1 MTQKGSVS
9 FLLTSHSPELTCV
22 TRPHHKEVW
31 ETESLAEISKNL
43 GNSVL
48 GCLLHI
54 PEVNQAP
61 CGVVCGVSKQELP
74 DLANKNRD
82 HPVNLNYR

>member
-1 MTQKGSVS
+1 M
-9 FLLTSHSPELTCV
+9 

-43 GNSVL
+43 GTSGL
-48 GCLLHI
+48 GCQLCI
-54 PEVNQAP
+54 PQVKQAP
-61 CGVVCGVSKQELP
+61 RGVVCGVSKQELP
-74 DLANKNRD
+74 DLTNKNRE